1 MGASQGNLF
10 HELNLLWKLVITL
23 ETLCG
28 GQFTRKTQLI
38 KPNDLALRFYLFNII
53 DTYIISHDLFNV
65 EWTHLVV
72 TVIQAW
78 LRSLR
83 SRFVCLRP

>member
-38 KPNDLALRFYLFNII
+38 NDLALRFYLFNII
-53 DTYIISHDLFNV
+53 DTYIISYDLSNV